1 MGSAF
6 TPGLAISANATIRK
20 TRRLPI
26 KGEVI
31 VNKGDL
37 VNADT
42 IVAKV
47 DLPGTLAVVKA
58 APLLGCSPEQ
68 LRDFCFVNENECV
81 GKDKIIA
88 ERKVFFGLVTNKAK
102 APLDGTIEYIS
113 HLSGNIGIRGKPK
126 PLFCNAYISGTV
138 VEVIENEGVVI
149 ETKGALVQGIFG
161 VGGEKHAGIIWVN
174 SSNDSLTAEDLSEA
188 HRNKIIVFPGRID
201 SSVLYAAKDF
211 EIKGIVGASIID
223 SELMSFLGY
232 DIGVAV
238 TGEEKIPF
246 SLIITEGFGSLKMP
260 GRTVNLLKS
269 LNGKYAAINGATQIR
284 AGVIR
289 PELIVP
295 QNDQKEKAE
304 KMNHE
309 LKIGTRVR
317 LIRRPNFGKIGTV
330 SKLHDQPV
338 VIETGSKVRV
348 LSIEIENGNEVTVP
362 RANVE
367 IISNLPNSVD

>member
-6 TPGLAISANATIRK
+6 TPGLAISANVTIRK

-26 KGEVI
+26 KGEV
-31 VNKGDL
+31 VVKKGDH

-58 APLLGCSPEQ
+58 ASLLGCSAEQ
-68 LRDFCFVNENECV
+68 LRDFCFVNENDSI
-81 GKDKIIA
+81 GKDKVIA
-88 ERKVFFGLVTNKAK
+88 ERKVFFGLITNKAK
-102 APLDGTIEYIS
+102 TPLDGTIEYIS

-126 PLFCNAYISGTV
+126 PLFCNAYISGIV
-138 VEVIENEGVVI
+138 VEVIENEGVII
-149 ETKGALVQGIFG
+149 ETKGAFVQGIFG
-161 VGGEKHAGIIWVN
+161 VGGEKHADIIWVN
-174 SSNDSLTAEDLSEA
+174 SSYDTLKTEDLNES
-188 HRNKIIVFPGRID
+188 HRNKIIVFPGKID
-201 SSVLYAAKDF
+201 GSVLYAAKNFD
-211 EIKGIVGASIID
+211 INGIIGASIID
-223 SELMSFLGY
+223 SELMNFLGY

-246 SLIITEGFGSLKMP
+246 TLIITEGFGSLKMP
-260 GRTVNLLKS
+260 GRTENLLKS
-269 LNGKYAAINGATQIR
+269 LDGKYAAINGATQIR

-295 QNDQKEKAE
+295 KSGQKENSE
-304 KMNHE
+304 EMNHE

-330 SKLHDQPV
+330 SKLQEQPV

-348 LSIEIENGNEVTVP
+348 LNVKIENGNEVTVP

-367 IISNLPNSVD
+367 IIGDA